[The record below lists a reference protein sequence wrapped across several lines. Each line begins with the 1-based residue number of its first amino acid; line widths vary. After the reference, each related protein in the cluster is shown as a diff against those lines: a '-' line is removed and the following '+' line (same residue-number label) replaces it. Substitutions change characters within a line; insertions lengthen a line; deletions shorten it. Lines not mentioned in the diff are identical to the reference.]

1 MTPEEAVKT
10 ASWVVVEGG
19 SELLHL
25 SNDSLELLYTCGIVY
40 VL

>member
-1 MTPEEAVKT
+1 MTPEEAAKT
-10 ASWVVVEGG
+10 ACWVVVEGG

-25 SNDSLELLYTCGIVY
+25 LNDSLELLYTCGIIY

>member
-1 MTPEEAVKT
+1 MTPKETAKT
-10 ASWVVVEGG
+10 ACWVVVEGG

-25 SNDSLELLYTCGIVY
+25 SNDSLELLYTCGIIY